1 MTKWHKG
8 GCDSPRSVS
17 YYIHTTQPNQMRKIE
32 AQMIDAIHDMR
43 DFTSGNTK
51 VVTEGD
57 TSVVYLHG
65 HKIAEVDENSIR
77 LFDGGWQTNTTKSR
91 LNAIL
96 SSCGFAGECVV
107 QKDFNWFY
115 RKFVGA
121 MNGQSVFILKDFESG
136 MFA

>member
-1 MTKWHKG
+1 
-8 GCDSPRSVS
+8 
-17 YYIHTTQPNQMRKIE
+17 MRKIE
-32 AQMIDAIHDMR
+32 KQMIDAIHDMR

-57 TSVVYLHG
+57 TSLVYLHG
-65 HKIAEVDENSIR
+65 SKIAEVDENSIR
-77 LFDGGWQTNTTKSR
+77 LFDGGHQSKTTKSR
-91 LNAIL
+91 LNAII
-96 SSCGFAGECVV
+96 SACGNAGECVY

-121 MNGQSVFILKDFESG
+121 MNGVPVFTFKEFESG

>member
-1 MTKWHKG
+1 
-8 GCDSPRSVS
+8 
-17 YYIHTTQPNQMRKIE
+17 MRQVEKK
-32 AQMIDAIHDMR
+32 MIDAIHDMR

-57 TSVVYLHG
+57 TSIVYLHG
-65 HKIAEVDENSIR
+65 SKIAEVDETSIR
-77 LFDGGWQTNTTKSR
+77 LFDGGYQSKTTKSR
-91 LNAIL
+91 LNAII
-96 SSCGFAGECVV
+96 SACGNAGECVF

-121 MNGQSVFILKDFESG
+121 MNGQQIFILKEFESG

>member
-1 MTKWHKG
+1 
-8 GCDSPRSVS
+8 
-17 YYIHTTQPNQMRKIE
+17 MRKIE
-32 AQMIDAIHDMR
+32 KQMIDAIHDMR

-57 TSVVYLHG
+57 TSLVYLHG
-65 HKIAEVDENSIR
+65 SKIAEVDETSIR
-77 LFDGGWQTNTTKSR
+77 LFDGGYQSKTTKSR
-91 LNAIL
+91 LNAII
-96 SSCGFAGECVV
+96 SACGNAGECVY

-121 MNGQSVFILKDFESG
+121 MNGVPVFIFKEFESG